1 MTFIDEDQLIFR
13 EEVQEAVR
21 AFARAAAGHV
31 HRVVLDARA
40 EARLAEH
47 LEVVLHAHPDTLGFH
62 EAVRLLEMID
72 PFLELGADSGRSSFH
87 PAWGHHVLVGRVE
100 VELLELLARLHAH
113 GVELADSL
121 ERIAPEFKSDGGL
134 HVGRP
139 DINRLAAS
147 AEVTALED
155 GVVTDVLVGD
165 KLCEEFVAAHRHT
178 RLKRDHRGQ
187 EVLG

>member
-1 MTFIDEDQLIFR
+1 MAFVDEDQLVLR
-13 EEVQEAVR
+13 KEVQEAVR
-21 AFARAAAGHV
+21 ALAGTAAGHV

-40 EARLAEH
+40 EACLAEH
-47 LEVVLHAHPDTLGFH
+47 LEVVLDTHPDTLGFH
-62 EAVRLLEMID
+62 EAVCLLEMID
-72 PFLELGADSGRSSFH
+72 AFFELGADSGRGSFH
-87 PAWGHHVLVGRVE
+87 PTRGHHVLVGRIE

-121 ERIAPEFKSDGGL
+121 KRIAPEFQADRGL

-139 DINRLAAS
+139 DINRLAAC

-155 GVVTDVLVGD
+155 GVVADVLVGD
-165 KLCEEFVAAHRHT
+165 ELREEFVAAHRHAG
-178 RLKRDHRGQ
+178 LKRDHRGQ